1 MLWVALWPT
10 QQNSLGPVKNR
21 VYLYASLWCVYS
33 LCTRA
38 HTHTHFLIVLSK
50 RSCELSGIWMGSV
63 LRERTGLGQL
73 DSFLHFQQTF
83 IHFRWLCRSGQ
94 GLGYKDWAWTFPPGL
109 GSEDIH
115 VELGSLGEGKVERE
129 CGKG

>member
-1 MLWVALWPT
+1 MHPY
-10 QQNSLGPVKNR
+10 G
-21 VYLYASLWCVYS
+21 VYTVCAH
-33 LCTRA
+33 A

-50 RSCELSGIWMGSV
+50 RSCELSGIWMGPV
-63 LRERTGLGQL
+63 LGERTGLGQH

-94 GLGYKDWAWTFPPGL
+94 GLGYKDWAWIFPPGL